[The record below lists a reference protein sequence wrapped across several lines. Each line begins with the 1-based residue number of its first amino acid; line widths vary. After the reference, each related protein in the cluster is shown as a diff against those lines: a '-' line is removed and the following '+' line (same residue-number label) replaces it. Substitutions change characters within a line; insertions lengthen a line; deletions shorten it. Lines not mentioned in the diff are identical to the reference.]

1 MIISVPVALMISRD
15 ESLFFFN
22 FFFVYWWKE
31 KRIRVFIC
39 EVISVISIYLIL
51 PCVFLSIV
59 LKMLNIIAICF
70 VLSSFNL
77 KNALSWSK
85 WSFHRDHTSDPF
97 PGIFW
102 FCLTC
107 FQNTFWNFFVYFSS
121 SMQRW
126 DFCRFWSCYK
136 VHFSQISLYSI

>member
-15 ESLFFFN
+15 ERLNLISSLSIGEKK
-22 FFFVYWWKE
+22 KE
-31 KRIRVFIC
+31 LGFSF
-39 EVISVISIYLIL
+39 EVISVISIYFIL

-70 VLSSFNL
+70 VLSSFIL
-77 KNALSWSK
+77 KNVLSWSK
-85 WSFHRDHTSDPF
+85 CSFHRDHTSNPF

-102 FCLTC
+102 FCLSC
-107 FQNTFWNFFVYFSS
+107 FQNTFWNHFAYFSS

-136 VHFSQISLYSI
+136 VHFFQISLFLI